1 MATSHDHYRAES
13 HHGHQYKPLKT
24 DHFYFVQKAATED
37 TVIPIQK
44 KLNSGK
50 KTNSMIVPI
59 LYCVTD

>member
-50 KTNSMIVPI
+50 KPI
-59 LYCVTD
+59 Q